1 VVIDLVKMDINKG
14 VADDKFVLEQPE
26 GTTLRA
32 VGQTPAKPAA
42 PPAIPKGKIDH

>member
-32 VGQTPAKPAA
+32 VGRAPGAPAVPLATPE
-42 PPAIPKGKIDH
+42 GKIDH